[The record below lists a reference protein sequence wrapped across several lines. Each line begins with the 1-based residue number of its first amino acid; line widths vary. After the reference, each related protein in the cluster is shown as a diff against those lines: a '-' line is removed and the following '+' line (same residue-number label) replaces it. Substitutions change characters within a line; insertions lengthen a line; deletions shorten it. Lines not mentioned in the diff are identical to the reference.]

1 MKVNRSR
8 FTAVTCGAM
17 LSATTAL
24 AQTPPGPLPPASRA
38 ATPVPAPADSD
49 TGSAAGPSP
58 EGPIADVIV
67 TSNRRRER
75 EREVAG
81 SVTAITGED
90 LTRRQQVRI
99 QDLAGTVPGLSL
111 EQVDKTQVRVVLRGL
126 NSGGSGATVG
136 VVVDDVPVNS
146 ASSLNNGNVAT
157 PNPDTYDLQ
166 RIEVLRGP
174 QGTLY
179 GATAEGGLLK
189 YVTNPPDLR
198 TYSGSIEGG
207 LSGLTAGGL
216 GGTTRAYVN
225 IPIVQDKVAV
235 RLSGTNEYLPGYIRN
250 FTNGKTDSNSGQQT
264 SWRAQVLAK
273 PDDRLTVRLFGSR
286 QTIFSNASNQI
297 QVQGAAADPLQT
309 AGQQSIPNPLQRNTR
324 LPTNGQLETSLFYG
338 QVDYNLGFANLTS
351 LSSYGYNKLQFRNDV
366 SDANLAPGVPYS
378 VALGQAV
385 FGVPAAVGLRQNNDT
400 RKFNQEVRLSSNPG
414 QQLAGYGFDWQA
426 GFYYTR
432 ETNVLNQFLDARS
445 PATLNVLPGPALGG
459 GQFKSAYN
467 EWATFGQFTFH
478 FTPAVSIDVGGRFAG
493 NSQSSA
499 FRTVGDVAFGPS
511 SQNPQVNSNDHVGL
525 YNVAPK
531 WQIDNNTL
539 LYARVATGYRPGGP
553 NLPLPGVT
561 GVPASYASDSTTN
574 YEAGIRRDFFNK
586 KVQADLTGF
595 YVDWS
600 QIQVISIFN
609 TSAGPRGTVGN
620 AGSATS
626 KGIEWSLNWL
636 VRPGLRVGVT
646 GAYTDARLTVNA
658 PGLGGRNGDYLPY
671 VPNVTNN
678 LNVDY
683 FWEPINNVQ
692 AFVSGSATYV
702 GERYTS
708 FTTAPANNNH
718 TLVPGYVTGSLRA
731 GLEYGHYSAEAFI
744 NNISDTRGITT
755 YVNNGGAR
763 QTGLA
768 TLIQPR
774 LIGAVLRAKF

>member
-1 MKVNRSR
+1 M
-8 FTAVTCGAM
+8 
-17 LSATTAL
+17 
-24 AQTPPGPLPPASRA
+24 
-38 ATPVPAPADSD
+38 
-49 TGSAAGPSP
+49 
-58 EGPIADVIV
+58 
-67 TSNRRRER
+67 
-75 EREVAG
+75 
-81 SVTAITGED
+81 
-90 LTRRQQVRI
+90 
-99 QDLAGTVPGLSL
+99 
-111 EQVDKTQVRVVLRGL
+111 
-126 NSGGSGATVG
+126 
-136 VVVDDVPVNS
+136 
-146 ASSLNNGNVAT
+146 
-157 PNPDTYDLQ
+157 
-166 RIEVLRGP
+166 
-174 QGTLY
+174 
-179 GATAEGGLLK
+179 
-189 YVTNPPDLR
+189 
-198 TYSGSIEGG
+198 
-207 LSGLTAGGL
+207 
-216 GGTTRAYVN
+216 
-225 IPIVQDKVAV
+225 

-250 FTNGKTDSNSGQQT
+250 FTNGKTDANSGLQT
-264 SWRAQVLAK
+264 SWRAQALAK
-273 PDDRLTVRLFGSR
+273 PDDRLTVRLFASR

-309 AGQQSIPNPLQRNTR
+309 AGQQRILNPLQRDTR

-338 QVDYNLGFANLTS
+338 QVNYNLGFANLTS
-351 LSSYGYNKLQFRNDV
+351 LSSYGYNKLQFRNDF
-366 SDANLAPGVPYS
+366 SDTNLAPGVPYS

-385 FGVPAAVGLRQNNDT
+385 FGVPTVVGLRQNSDT

-432 ETNVLNQFLDARS
+432 ETNVLNQGLDARN
-445 PATLNVLPGPALGG
+445 PATLNILPGPALGG
-459 GQFKSAYN
+459 DQFKSAYN

-478 FTPAVSIDVGGRFAG
+478 FTPAVSIDVGGRIAG

-499 FRTVGDVAFGPS
+499 FRAIGDVAFGPS
-511 SQNPQVNSNDHVGL
+511 RQNPQVNSNDHVGL

-553 NLPLPGVT
+553 NLPIPGVT

-586 KVQADLTGF
+586 KVQVDLTGF

-600 QIQVISIFN
+600 QVQILSIFN
-609 TSAGPRGTVGN
+609 TSVGPVGTIGN
-620 AGSATS
+620 AGAATS
-626 KGIEWSLNWL
+626 KGIEWSFNWSVL
-636 VRPGLRVGVT
+636 PGLRLGVN

-658 PGLGGRNGDYLPY
+658 PGLGGRSGDYLPF

-678 LNVDY
+678 VNVDY

-702 GERYTS
+702 GERYTN
-708 FTTAPANNNH
+708 FTTALANNNH
-718 TLVPGYVTGSLRA
+718 TFVPGYVTGSLRA

-755 YVNNGGAR
+755 YANNGGAR

-768 TLIQPR
+768 TVIQPR